1 MTNNST
7 TTTITGTKSIG
18 RFVFSYKI
26 DTVTNEITVDTS
38 FDDVKLG
45 INTLTPENSNKEF
58 FKNLGIQI
66 LEGSL
71 SANFQTSELSCMV
84 EITINGE
91 VVYENRGTLVR
102 W

>member
-1 MTNNST
+1 MSNNST
-7 TTTITGTKSIG
+7 TTLITGTKSIG

-58 FKNLGIQI
+58 
-66 LEGSL
+66 
-71 SANFQTSELSCMV
+71 
-84 EITINGE
+84 
-91 VVYENRGTLVR
+91 
-102 W
+102 